1 MKTKLKIYITLASIL
16 CWVNFSCTEDVI
28 VKETSSLRSSSL
40 LSAEVV
46 TIKLEQAGTL
56 AEKIG
61 DKKSTVESLVLSGP
75 FNAVDV
81 RCLREM
87 SYLKYLDMEDVDIV
101 DSEET
106 YVVNYY

>member
-1 MKTKLKIYITLASIL
+1 MKTRLKIYITLASIL
-16 CWVNFSCTEDVI
+16 CWVNFSCTEDAI

-61 DKKSTVESLVLSGP
+61 DKKNTVENLVLSGH
-75 FNAVDV
+75 FNVVDLIFIRSMPYLMV
-81 RCLREM
+81 LDILSLVFM
-87 SYLKYLDMEDVDIV
+87 SFDF
-101 DSEET
+101 
-106 YVVNYY
+106 N